1 MHSHIRMF
9 VAAALDSV
17 TESRTELA
25 PRCLEV
31 FGQAL
36 QIRPK
41 GRPPESKA
49 IGASRVFVAQK
60 HHLLFPTKGRV
71 IAHYNPC
78 RVVGPSLRFG
88 VVEQLDHGAGRNVAG
103 QGFSGVD
110 VVPIRHDPLPNA
122 VGSFH
127 LDGCR

>member
-1 MHSHIRMF
+1 MAVCR
-9 VAAALDSV
+9 V
-17 TESRTELA
+17 TEWYDKLLIRL
-25 PRCLEV
+25 RG

-36 QIRPK
+36 LIRP
-41 GRPPESKA
+41 RS
-49 IGASRVFVAQK
+49 GASPRAKRLGQVVFVVQK

-88 VVEQLDHGAGRNVAG
+88 VVEQLDHGACRHIAG

-122 VGSFH
+122 IGSF
-127 LDGCR
+127 DVYVCR

>member
-1 MHSHIRMF
+1 MAVCR
-9 VAAALDSV
+9 V
-17 TESRTELA
+17 TEWYEKPLIRLSG
-25 PRCLEV
+25 

-41 GRPPESKA
+41 GRIPESKA
-49 IGASRVFVAQK
+49 IGASRVFVSQK

-88 VVEQLDHGAGRNVAG
+88 VVEQLDHGACRYIAG
-103 QGFSGVD
+103 QGFACVD

-122 VGSFH
+122 VGSFDVH
-127 LDGCR
+127 ICR

>member
-1 MHSHIRMF
+1 MAVCR
-9 VAAALDSV
+9 V
-17 TESRTELA
+17 TEWYEKPLIRL
-25 PRCLEV
+25 RG

-41 GRPPESKA
+41 GRIPESKA
-49 IGASRVFVAQK
+49 IGASRVFVSQK

-78 RVVGPSLRFG
+78 RVVGPPLRFG
-88 VVEQLDHGAGRNVAG
+88 VVEQLDHGAGRHIAG

-122 VGSFH
+122 VGAF
-127 LDGCR
+127 DVYVCR

>member
-1 MHSHIRMF
+1 MAVCR
-9 VAAALDSV
+9 V
-17 TESRTELA
+17 TEWYEKPLIRLSG
-25 PRCLEV
+25 

-41 GRPPESKA
+41 GRIPESKA
-49 IGASRVFVAQK
+49 IGASRVFVSQK

-88 VVEQLDHGAGRNVAG
+88 VVEQLDHGACRHIAG

>member
-1 MHSHIRMF
+1 MIAHYQLLTPSAK
-9 VAAALDSV
+9 VGALSEGEGCADP
-17 TESRTELA
+17 TE
-25 PRCLEV
+25 V
-31 FGQAL
+31 
-36 QIRPK
+36 
-41 GRPPESKA
+41 GRIPESKA
-49 IGASRVFVAQK
+49 IGASGVFVSQK

-88 VVEQLDHGAGRNVAG
+88 VVEQLDHGACRHIAG

-122 VGSFH
+122 VGAF
-127 LDGCR
+127 DVYVCR

>member
-1 MHSHIRMF
+1 MF
-9 VAAALDSV
+9 VAAALDSI
-17 TESRTELA
+17 TESRTGL
-25 PRCLEV
+25 RG

-41 GRPPESKA
+41 GHIHESKA
-49 IGASRVFVAQK
+49 IGASMVFVSQK

-88 VVEQLDHGAGRNVAG
+88 VVEQLDHGACRHIAG

-122 VGSFH
+122 VGAF
-127 LDGCR
+127 DVYVCR